1 MTSDAVEVDQA
12 VAGYGNKMILNGL
25 CLQVITIDNYK
36 TNQGNELL
44 TIFYILMINI
54 ERVPR

>member
-25 CLQVITIDNYK
+25 CLQVRTTIKLYS
-36 TNQGNELL
+36 TINELL
-44 TIFYILMINI
+44 TIFNIFIFMINI
-54 ERVPR
+54 E

>member
-25 CLQVITIDNYK
+25 CLQVMTIDNYK
-36 TNQGNELL
+36 TKQGNELL
-44 TIFYILMINI
+44 TIFYILIINI

>member
-25 CLQVITIDNYK
+25 CLQVITIIKLNSSI
-36 TNQGNELL
+36 NELL
-44 TIFYILMINI
+44 TIFNILIIIDI